1 MKRMTCEVCGAHD
14 FRKDDDGLFVC
25 EFCQTK
31 YTPEQAK
38 KLLVE
43 GVVKIDK
50 SDDIEKYLA
59 MAEHS
64 LESENFE
71 EAYFYA
77 NKILE
82 VNHEDSQG
90 WMLKGLAA
98 GSLSTLQ
105 SPRINEML
113 KAFQLSIKYCN
124 DDKIEDL
131 KRKVVDNSLGLSE
144 GLGNIIIETVRE
156 MSRCADPYNVY
167 SWNGEL
173 WQLCLL
179 SQEESKAGL
188 SFVVENTENK
198 SLKVQALN
206 GIIIL
211 GNEMLEG
218 LSNMPDERGPIGASM
233 NQERKSLREYL
244 ESQKNEAID
253 AARKIDPEAKI
264 EDSSSCFIA
273 TATMG
278 SGYSTPVVVLRRFR
292 DQILSGSHNGRLF
305 INWYYTHGPRLAA
318 VVRKSLALRTLSLI
332 FVVVPA
338 TVVATLCLKSFS
350 AIKGCRK
357 SPQSKA

>member
-1 MKRMTCEVCGAHD
+1 MKRMTCEVCGSHD
-14 FRKDDDGLFVC
+14 FRKADDDLFVC

-50 SDDIEKYLA
+50 SDDAKKYLA

-64 LESENFE
+64 LESDNVE

-90 WMLKGLAA
+90 WLLKGVAA
-98 GSLSTLQ
+98 GSLSTLK

-113 KAFQLSIKYCN
+113 KAFQLSLKHSN
-124 DDKIEDL
+124 EDT
-131 KRKVVDNSLGLSE
+131 RKGLRGKLVENSMRLSE
-144 GLGNIIIETVRE
+144 GLACVIIETVRE

-167 SWNGEL
+167 SWDGEL
-173 WQLCLL
+173 WRLCLL
-179 SQEESKAGL
+179 AQEESKAGL
-188 SFVVENTENK
+188 SFVVENAEGK
-198 SLKVQALN
+198 EQKIQALD
-206 GIIIL
+206 GIVVL

-244 ESQKNEAID
+244 ESQKNEALE
-253 AARKIDPEAKI
+253 AAKKIDPEVKI
-264 EDSSSCFIA
+264 QDGSSCFIA

-278 SGYSTPVVVLRRFR
+278 SGHSKPVIILRHFR
-292 DQILSGSHNGRLF
+292 DQILTESRNGRAF
-305 INWYYTHGPRLAA
+305 VKWYYTYGPYLASI
-318 VVRKSLALRTLSLI
+318 VRKSATARGLSLL
-332 FVVVPA
+332 FVVMPA
-338 TVVATLCLKSFS
+338 TLIAWICLTAVETIESFKNKQT
-350 AIKGCRK
+350 IR
-357 SPQSKA
+357 